1 MIRRGR
7 GWLYLAGAIVTE
19 VSGSLSLRGALDH
32 PGLYVVVV
40 CGFAAAFTFLAAT
53 LRQGI
58 PLGVAYGVW
67 GATGV
72 ALTAVLSMLLFDEP
86 LTALM
91 GVGIVAIIA
100 GVLCIELGSH
110 SAQARGA
117 DSADRARS
125 DGRHAGQAG
134 IAARHPFHAR
144 SDNAA
149 TAEAER
155 SRDADTPAA
164 AAYRSQ
170 ESA

>member
-1 MIRRGR
+1 MNRRAR

-72 ALTAVLSMLLFDEP
+72 ALTAVLSMVLFDEP

-100 GVLCIELGSH
+100 GVLCIELGS
-110 SAQARGA
+110 QA
-117 DSADRARS
+117 ARS
-125 DGRHAGQAG
+125 RPNGRAL
-134 IAARHPFHAR
+134 AR
-144 SDNAA
+144 SAA
-149 TAEAER
+149 GARAPGTRGER
-155 SRDADTPAA
+155 SEER
-164 AAYRSQ
+164 RVGR
-170 ESA
+170 ECRGG